1 MTGIARSE
9 RANNARREIAA
20 AIPDL
25 SGYDVVVIGSP
36 YWWGGLSI
44 PMRTF
49 LMDHPLA
56 GKRVLPF
63 CVSASSSPSGAWADV
78 RTFCPNAQ
86 IAEGFHTTE
95 SRATSSRDDLV
106 AWLKRSGL

>member
-1 MTGIARSE
+1 M
-9 RANNARREIAA
+9 
-20 AIPDL
+20 
-25 SGYDVVVIGSP
+25 IGSP

-95 SRATSSRDDLV
+95 SRGLSAAGFDEKTDGMFFLLREM
-106 AWLKRSGL
+106 LKWAQGIKRRSQRPVM